1 MKYFIFF
8 ISGTLMISCTS
19 NSKKAELIIQ
29 NAVIWTANPEQ
40 PYAEALA
47 VKAGKI
53 LAVGS
58 TDDIQQYAGSD
69 TEITDADSGFI
80 VPGFIDSHVHFI
92 VGGKNL
98 SSVQLRDA
106 STPEEFIHRI
116 AEYAR
121 TLKPG
126 EWITGGD
133 WDHKLWGGEL
143 PRKEWI
149 DSVTKENPV
158 LVNRLDGHMAL
169 VNSLTLSLEGIN
181 KETKSVEGG
190 EIVIDDKTGD
200 PTGIFL
206 DNAYFR
212 LLGNAMPADSEEQ
225 QESYMKAAMQYVV
238 SHGVTSIHD
247 MDGVESQKVF
257 ERLRDKGDMTVRVY
271 SCSPLASWKLLQQK
285 IIIEG
290 TGDEW
295 VKTGGLKGFVDG
307 SLGSHTA
314 AFFDPY
320 SDAPEHNGFFVN
332 TKEELYRWISG
343 ADSARLQVVVHAIGD
358 SANSSL
364 LDIYEQVTN
373 ENEPRDRRFRIE
385 HAQHIATEDFR
396 RFAVLNVI
404 ASVQPYHL
412 IDDGRWA
419 EKVIGAKRIKTT
431 YPFRSYLDADVRI
444 ALGSDWFVAPPI
456 PLMGIYAAVTRATLD
471 SKNPDGWVPEQKI
484 MVEEALRGYTIDAA
498 YASFDEDIKGS
509 LEPGKLADFVII
521 DLNLIEIEPER
532 IRDAQVVMTFVGGRK
547 VFGRSVH

>member
-1 MKYFIFF
+1 MKYFIIFF
-8 ISGTLMISCTS
+8 TGSLMISCTS
-19 NSKKAELIIQ
+19 KSDKAELIIQ
-29 NAVIWTANPEQ
+29 NAVIWTANPEK

-47 VKAGKI
+47 VKDGKL

-58 TDDIQQYAGSD
+58 NADIQEFAGSD
-69 TEITDADSGFI
+69 TEMIDAGSGFV

-106 STPEEFIHRI
+106 ATPEEFIRRI

-121 TLKPG
+121 TLEPG

-133 WDHKLWGGEL
+133 WDHKLWGGGL

-149 DSVTKENPV
+149 DSVTQENPV
-158 LVNRLDGHMAL
+158 LLNRLDGHMAL
-169 VNSLTLSLEGIN
+169 VNSLTLTLEGID
-181 KETKSVEGG
+181 KATKSVEGG
-190 EIVIDDKTGD
+190 EIIFDDQTGE

-206 DNAYFR
+206 DNAYYR
-212 LLGNAMPADSEEQ
+212 MLGNAMPADSEEQ
-225 QESYMKAAMQYVV
+225 QERYMKAAMQYVV

-271 SCSPLASWKLLQQK
+271 SCSPLPRWKVLQQK
-285 IIIEG
+285 IIEEG

-320 SDAPEHNGFFVN
+320 ADAPDQKGFFVN
-332 TKEELYRWISG
+332 SRKKLYKWISG
-343 ADSARLQVVVHAIGD
+343 ADSAGLQVVVHAIGD
-358 SANSSL
+358 SANSTL

-385 HAQHIATEDFR
+385 HAQHIAQGDIR
-396 RFAVLNVI
+396 RFTDLNVI

-419 EKVIGAKRIKTT
+419 EKVIGPDRIKTT
-431 YPFRSYLDADVRI
+431 YPFRSFLDADVRI
-444 ALGSDWFVAPPI
+444 ALGSDWFVAPPV
-456 PLMGIYAAVTRATLD
+456 PLTGIYAAVTRRTLD
-471 SKNPDGWVPEQKI
+471 EQNPDGWIPEQKI
-484 MVEEALRGYTIDAA
+484 TVEEALRGYTSDAA

-509 LEPGKLADFVII
+509 LEPGKLADFVILDKNIFEI
-521 DLNLIEIEPER
+521 DPGMIKDVKVEK
-532 IRDAQVVMTFVGGRK
+532 TFVGGK
-547 VFGRSVH
+547 VVFQKEH

>member
-1 MKYFIFF
+1 MKYFLIFLTG
-8 ISGTLMISCTS
+8 SLMISCTS
-19 NSKKAELIIQ
+19 NSEKAELIIQ
-29 NAVIWTANPEQ
+29 NAVIWTANPEK

-47 VKAGKI
+47 VKDGKL

-58 TDDIQQYAGSD
+58 NADIQEFAGSD
-69 TEITDADSGFI
+69 TEMIDAGSGFV

-106 STPEEFIHRI
+106 ATPEEFIRRI

-121 TLKPG
+121 TLEPG

-133 WDHKLWGGEL
+133 WDHKLWGGGL

-149 DSVTKENPV
+149 DSVTQENPV
-158 LVNRLDGHMAL
+158 LLNRLDGHMAL
-169 VNSLTLSLEGIN
+169 VNSLTLTLEGID
-181 KETKSVEGG
+181 KATKSVEGG
-190 EIVIDDKTGD
+190 EIIFDDQTGE

-206 DNAYFR
+206 DNAYYR
-212 LLGNAMPADSEEQ
+212 MLGNAMPADSEEQ
-225 QESYMKAAMQYVV
+225 QERYMKAAMQYVV

-257 ERLRDKGDMTVRVY
+257 ARLRDKGDLTVRVY
-271 SCSPLASWKLLQQK
+271 SCSPLARWKVLQQK
-285 IIIEG
+285 IIEEG
-290 TGDEW
+290 TGDKW

-314 AFFDPY
+314 AFFEAY
-320 SDAPEHNGFFVN
+320 SDAPDQKGFFVN
-332 TKEELYRWISG
+332 SRKKLYNWISG
-343 ADSARLQVVVHAIGD
+343 ADSAGLQVVVHAIGD
-358 SANSSL
+358 SANSTL

-385 HAQHIATEDFR
+385 HAQHIAPGDFR
-396 RFAVLNVI
+396 RFAALNVI

-419 EKVIGAKRIKTT
+419 EKVIGPERIKMT
-431 YPFRSYLDADVRI
+431 YPFRSFLDAGVRL
-444 ALGSDWFVAPPI
+444 ALGSDWFVAPPV
-456 PLMGIYAAVTRATLD
+456 PLTGIYAAVTRATLD
-471 SKNPDGWVPEQKI
+471 GKHPEGWVPEQKI
-484 MVEEALRGYTIDAA
+484 SMEEALRGYTIDAA

-509 LEPGKLADFVII
+509 LEPGKLADFVILDKNLFEI
-521 DLNLIEIEPER
+521 DPDMIKDVKVEK
-532 IRDAQVVMTFVGGRK
+532 TFVGGK
-547 VFGRSVH
+547 VVFQKAH